1 MAGANR
7 AIKEAK
13 VQEIKEKL
21 EKAEAIILANYQGLT
36 VEEDTE
42 LRKKFRESGVDYK
55 IYKNTL
61 VKLALKELGVEGLD
75 ESLKG
80 PVSMAIGYED
90 PTAPA
95 RILNDFA
102 KEHKAL
108 ELKAGYVQKQIYDID
123 KVKELAAIP
132 PKEVLVAKLL
142 GSLNAPIANFAYLVK
157 AIADKMSD
165 EVAE

>member
-7 AIKEAK
+7 SLKEAK

-80 PVSMAIGYED
+80 PVSIAIGYED

-95 RILNDFA
+95 RLLNDFA

-108 ELKAGYVQKQIYDID
+108 ELKAGYVQKQIYDTA

-142 GSLNAPIANFAYLVK
+142 GSLNAPISNFAYVVK
-157 AIADKMSD
+157 AIADKMSG
-165 EVAE
+165 EATE

>member
-7 AIKEAK
+7 SLKEAK
-13 VQEIKEKL
+13 VQEIREKL

-75 ESLKG
+75 ECLKG

-108 ELKAGYVQKQIYDID
+108 ELKAGYVQKQVYDTE

-142 GSLNAPIANFAYLVK
+142 GSLNAPMANFAYVVK
-157 AIADKMSD
+157 AIADKMSG
-165 EVAE
+165 EATE